1 MGSFPFIIIPFCKR
15 LIQQF
20 SFFIFCILISFP
32 FFYQIIGQVQKS
44 FHVMT
49 SLFSV
54 SVDERFGSHNK
65 TLSTFPSLFHS
76 TGAQSLYFLLSGLDR
91 CFVSS
96 ILGFLTSLSMSLS
109 PCSGSFSL
117 SSTSAGLLLIK
128 LFCFCMSLRSSEIIL
143 FW

>member
-1 MGSFPFIIIPFCKR
+1 MGDFYCWKAKDGRFPFIIIPFCKR
-15 LIQQF
+15 LI
-20 SFFIFCILISFP
+20 LDRR
-32 FFYQIIGQVQKS
+32 QKS

-143 FW
+143 F

>member
-1 MGSFPFIIIPFCKR
+1 M
-15 LIQQF
+15 LVF
-20 SFFIFCILISFP
+20 SFSLSLLESYILLFLAFP
-32 FFYQIIGQVQKS
+32 IILESWNPCLYPRNSTFFYQIIGQVQKS

-128 LFCFCMSLRSSEIIL
+128 LFCFCLS
-143 FW
+143 